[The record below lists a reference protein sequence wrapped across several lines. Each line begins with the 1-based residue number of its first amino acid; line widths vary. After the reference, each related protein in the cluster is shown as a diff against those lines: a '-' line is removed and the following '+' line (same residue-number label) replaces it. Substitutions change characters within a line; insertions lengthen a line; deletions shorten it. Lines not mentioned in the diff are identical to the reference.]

1 MITNVFLFFRV
12 HLNFFYYNFCN
23 NQAHRHL
30 KLILPTWNDLF
41 HLLKFEED
49 VQFQSTHYLSLQMNI
64 SMNRFWSYWINCFH
78 SKDFW
83 YSLIAFL
90 LDIGFEYDLIKTFIQ
105 MNRKIL
111 KKILNLLQNDYFYY
125 EFTMVKLLYNYCSL
139 IINYH
144 LKLS

>member
-1 MITNVFLFFRV
+1 MITNVSPFFLS
-12 HLNFFYYNFCN
+12 HTNCFYYNFCN
-23 NQAHRHL
+23 SQGHPDL
-30 KLILPTWNDLF
+30 KLVLLTWNDLF

-64 SMNRFWSYWINCFH
+64 SMNRFLSYWINCFH
-78 SKDFW
+78 SNDFW
-83 YSLIAFL
+83 YNLITFL

-111 KKILNLLQNDYFYY
+111 MKILNLLQNDYFYY
-125 EFTMVKLLYNYCSL
+125 EFTMVKLLYNYCYL